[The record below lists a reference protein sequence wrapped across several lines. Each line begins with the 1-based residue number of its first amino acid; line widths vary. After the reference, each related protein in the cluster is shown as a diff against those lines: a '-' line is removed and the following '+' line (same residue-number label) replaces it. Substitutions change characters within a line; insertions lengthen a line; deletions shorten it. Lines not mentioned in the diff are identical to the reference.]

1 MASLNKVQL
10 IGNLGQDPEV
20 RYTAGG
26 DAVTTLSVATTDE
39 WKDKASGEKR
49 QQTEWHRVVMY
60 KKLAEIAAQHLSK
73 GSQVYVEGRIKT
85 KNWTDKD
92 GVERYTTQVDA
103 TELKFLGKR
112 ERDQSQ
118 APSSGGNDA
127 DDDIP
132 FN

>member
-1 MASLNKVQL
+1 MPSLNKVML

-49 QQTEWHRVVMY
+49 QQTEWHRVVLF
-60 KKLAEIAAQHLSK
+60 KKLAEIAGKHLAK
-73 GSQVYVEGRIKT
+73 GSQVYLEGRIKT
-85 KNWTDKD
+85 KKWTDKD

-112 ERDQSQ
+112 ERDQSLAQ
-118 APSSGGNDA
+118 SSGGDDA

-132 FN
+132 F